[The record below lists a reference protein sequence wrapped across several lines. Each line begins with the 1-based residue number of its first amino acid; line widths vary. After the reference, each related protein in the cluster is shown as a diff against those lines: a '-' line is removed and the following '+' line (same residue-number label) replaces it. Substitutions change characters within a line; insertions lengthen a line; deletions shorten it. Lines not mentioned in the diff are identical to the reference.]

1 MFIVDGSVYVLTPP
15 LPKRVTAAF
24 PLQTSTVRDR
34 QQSGP
39 SDKTA
44 QTNELTLLLHSTALG
59 EVKIQTL

>member
-1 MFIVDGSVYVLTPP
+1 MLTPP

-34 QQSGP
+34 QLAGP

-44 QTNELTLLLHSTALG
+44 QSNELTALLHRAALG
-59 EVKIQTL
+59 EVKDAPIWCFVSLF